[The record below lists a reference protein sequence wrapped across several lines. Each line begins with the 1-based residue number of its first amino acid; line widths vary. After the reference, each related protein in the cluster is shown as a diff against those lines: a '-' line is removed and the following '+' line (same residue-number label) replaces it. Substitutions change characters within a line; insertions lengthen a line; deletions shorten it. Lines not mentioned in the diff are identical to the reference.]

1 MRRSNSHSQ
10 EEGRTVYVIPFV
22 NQKGGVGKSTLS
34 LNVGAALA
42 QLGMRVVLIDLDPQ
56 ATSTAATLGPGERP
70 GAPDLLDYAAPQR
83 ATLSSLAIDVPEW
96 GFRLVPSSYEALRQR
111 EAALLD
117 DAQSGQFALLDAL
130 AAEEEAADVVI
141 ADCPPNYG
149 PLTSCA
155 LVAGNGIVA
164 PIEPAGES
172 THGLALLE
180 RRIAGAR
187 RVNSQLA
194 SLGIVIIGFQAR
206 YRVDQDVR
214 DVVNEGTGFGW
225 VHTVRQTNGFRRAF
239 IEQRPLRVIA
249 ASESEIAAVAEIDA
263 IASELANAIR
273 GAAAP
278 MPV

>member
-1 MRRSNSHSQ
+1 M
-10 EEGRTVYVIPFV
+10 YVIPFV

-34 LNVGAALA
+34 LNLGAALA
-42 QLGMRVVLIDLDPQ
+42 HFGMRVILIDLDPQ
-56 ATSTAATLGPGERP
+56 ATSTAATLGPGDRP
-70 GAPDLLDYAAPQR
+70 GTPDLLDYAAAQR
-83 ATLSSLAIDVPEW
+83 SSLSALAIDAPEW
-96 GFRLVPSSYEALRQR
+96 GFRIVPSSYEGLRQR

-130 AAEEEAADVVI
+130 AAEEDAADVVI

-180 RRIAGAR
+180 RRIVGAR

-194 SLGIVIIGFQAR
+194 SLGIVIIGFQGR

-214 DVVNEGTGFGW
+214 DVVSEGTGFGW

-239 IEQRPLRVIA
+239 IEQRPLRAIA
-249 ASESEIAAVAEIDA
+249 ASESEVAAVGEIDVIAA
-263 IASELANAIR
+263 ELANAT
-273 GAAAP
+273 GSAAAA
-278 MPV
+278 VSV